1 VVCSVLGRTI
11 DRAEWLRSLA
21 WDAIQVNSI
30 PRGPSVSLFS
40 RLRAVVSG
48 DDYLD
53 GGYDDEL
60 DYDSG
65 DLDQPASTGTSS
77 SRSSALAL
85 TSDFS
90 SDDPFAGTNVIG
102 MPGIS
107 TSAAEVT
114 LMEPRSFDE
123 MPRAIQALR
132 ERKTVILNLTM
143 MEPDQAQRAVDFVAG
158 GTFAIDGHQERV
170 GESIFLFAP
179 SCVTVTTA
187 GGEESASPTVVSRD
201 SDLDQPAAP
210 SPAWSRQDGAL

>member
-1 VVCSVLGRTI
+1 
-11 DRAEWLRSLA
+11 
-21 WDAIQVNSI
+21 
-30 PRGPSVSLFS
+30 LFS

-53 GGYDDEL
+53 GYDDEDL
-60 DYDSG
+60 DYDQGDMPETSG
-65 DLDQPASTGTSS
+65 STPSG
-77 SRSSALAL
+77 ALAL
-85 TSDFS
+85 TSDF
-90 SDDPFAGTNVIG
+90 DAVDPFAGSNVIG

-179 SCVTVTTA
+179 SCVTVTNTGQDEA
-187 GGEESASPTVVSRD
+187 SAPTVVSREAD
-201 SDLDQPAAP
+201 VADVDESASAP
-210 SPAWSRQDGAL
+210 SPAWGAAAL

>member
-1 VVCSVLGRTI
+1 MSQP
-11 DRAEWLRSLA
+11 ERS
-21 WDAIQVNSI
+21 SK
-30 PRGPSVSLFS
+30 VSLIS
-40 RLRAVVSG
+40 RLRAVVAG

-53 GGYDDEL
+53 GDLDDLVYDD
-60 DYDSG
+60 
-65 DLDQPASTGTSS
+65 DQVEQDQRAAQADGG
-77 SRSSALAL
+77 ALATL
-85 TSDFS
+85 GDSN
-90 SDDPFAGTNVIG
+90 PFDLGDSLPGSNVIG

-107 TSAAEVT
+107 SAAAEVN

-179 SCVTVTTA
+179 SCVTVTNTSQEDA
-187 GGEESASPTVVSRD
+187 SSPTVVSREMD
-201 SDLDQPAAP
+201 VSEQPDTAAAP
-210 SPAWSRQDGAL
+210 SPAWGAAAL

>member
-1 VVCSVLGRTI
+1 M
-11 DRAEWLRSLA
+11 SL
-21 WDAIQVNSI
+21 I
-30 PRGPSVSLFS
+30 S
-40 RLRAVVSG
+40 RLRAVVAG

-53 GGYDDEL
+53 NDFDEL
-60 DYDSG
+60 DYETG
-65 DLDQPASTGTSS
+65 DQYETDARS
-77 SRSSALAL
+77 SRSIGGELAPL
-85 TSDFS
+85 SQSTAFDLGDGISGS
-90 SDDPFAGTNVIG
+90 KVIG

-107 TSAAEVT
+107 TATAEVN

-179 SCVTVTTA
+179 SCVSVTNSFQ
-187 GGEESASPTVVSRD
+187 EEASPSTVLTKD
-201 SDLDQPAAP
+201 PDPMQEEDEPAP
-210 SPAWSRQDGAL
+210 PPAWGESTMAAAI

>member
-1 VVCSVLGRTI
+1 M
-11 DRAEWLRSLA
+11 SL
-21 WDAIQVNSI
+21 I
-30 PRGPSVSLFS
+30 S
-40 RLRAVVSG
+40 RLRAVVAG

-53 GGYDDEL
+53 NDFDEL
-60 DYDSG
+60 DYETG
-65 DLDQPASTGTSS
+65 DQFDED
-77 SRSSALAL
+77 SRSSRAIGGELAPL
-85 TSDFS
+85 SQTP
-90 SDDPFAGTNVIG
+90 PFDLRDGMSGSKVIG

-107 TSAAEVT
+107 TGTSEVN

-179 SCVTVTTA
+179 SCVTVTNTFQ
-187 GGEESASPTVVSRD
+187 EEASPSTVVSKD
-201 SDLDQPAAP
+201 SDFIEQEANSAPAPA
-210 SPAWSRQDGAL
+210 PAWDDSLATAL

>member
-1 VVCSVLGRTI
+1 M
-11 DRAEWLRSLA
+11 SL
-21 WDAIQVNSI
+21 
-30 PRGPSVSLFS
+30 LS

-53 GGYDDEL
+53 GYDDDEL
-60 DYDSG
+60 DYDQGEVPESSG
-65 DLDQPASTGTSS
+65 TTRPG
-77 SRSSALAL
+77 ALAL
-85 TSDFS
+85 SSDFQVG
-90 SDDPFAGTNVIG
+90 DPFAGTNVIG
-102 MPGIS
+102 MPGLSS
-107 TSAAEVT
+107 TAAEVT

-187 GGEESASPTVVSRD
+187 LSDEASSSTIVSRD
-201 SDLDQPAAP
+201 TSDSHDAAP
-210 SPAWSRQDGAL
+210 SPAWGRQDVI